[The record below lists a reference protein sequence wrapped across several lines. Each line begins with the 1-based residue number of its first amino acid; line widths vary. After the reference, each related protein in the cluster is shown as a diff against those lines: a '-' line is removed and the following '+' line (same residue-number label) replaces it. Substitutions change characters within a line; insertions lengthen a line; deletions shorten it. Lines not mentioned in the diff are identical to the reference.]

1 MSAKNFYQEFVGS
14 DFTNALEA
22 QKKSIEP
29 FTKIYNVFG
38 FPDEHHERVRKSAM
52 YLWNDILSI
61 QLRVGAISI
70 EQYIT
75 ELFIIK

>member
-1 MSAKNFYQEFVGS
+1 MKAKNFYQEFVGT

-22 QKKSIEP
+22 QKKSLEP

-38 FPDEHHERVRKSAM
+38 YPDEEHEQVRKRAM

-70 EQYIT
+70 EQYVY
-75 ELFIIK
+75 ELFVIK